1 MRNASKT
8 LTPVTLELG
17 GKDAFIV
24 CDDVDVPHVWI
35 LSITVWC
42 LVDPH
47 VFINCW
53 DIDWCLWLRIKF
65 IFLSAF
71 DPYKKLLCLI
81 QVAQI
86 AVRAALQSS
95 GQNCAGA
102 ERFYVHRDIY
112 ASFVGQVAKIVKSVS
127 AVSMSSFKTFY
138 VEDVILSTKLSSW
151 LFCGICM

>member
-1 MRNASKT
+1 M
-8 LTPVTLELG
+8 
-17 GKDAFIV
+17 
-24 CDDVDVPHVWI
+24 
-35 LSITVWC
+35 
-42 LVDPH
+42 
-47 VFINCW
+47 
-53 DIDWCLWLRIKF
+53 
-65 IFLSAF
+65 SAI

-112 ASFVGQVAKIVKSVS
+112 ASFVSQVAKIVKSVS

-138 VEDVILSTKLSSW
+138 VEDVIRSTKLSSW
-151 LFCGICM
+151 FFCGICM